1 MKYILIL
8 LVSFAF
14 SQDLS
19 IGHYQKGIELNLN
32 EIPVAYL
39 YGTGSFSI
47 GDKIQFVTITGD
59 TLEIY
64 IKPEEKWPS

>member
-14 SQDLS
+14 SQDIS
-19 IGHYQKGIELNLN
+19 VGYYQKGIELNLN
-32 EIPVAYL
+32 DTPVAYL
-39 YGTGSFSI
+39 YGTGSFSV
-47 GDKIQFVTITGD
+47 GDEKVQFVTITGD

-64 IKPEEKWPS
+64 VKSEE